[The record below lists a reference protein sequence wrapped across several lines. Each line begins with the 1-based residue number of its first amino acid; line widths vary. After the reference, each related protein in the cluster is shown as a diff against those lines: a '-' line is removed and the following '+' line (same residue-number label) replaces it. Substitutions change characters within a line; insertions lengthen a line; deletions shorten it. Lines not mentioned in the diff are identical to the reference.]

1 MPRLQFSTILTRVKA
16 ISNVTSQD
24 ALIKDAIQ
32 MGLDRATMA
41 DLPYL
46 MTESFI
52 TTVAPYATGTVDVT
66 NGSATITGNG
76 TTWTAAMV
84 GRKIRIADE
93 NAYYRIKTFSSATS
107 IILENIYQG
116 TTKTLALG
124 TNPTYSIYKDE
135 YRLPADLDVY
145 KVMRQIENSVAMEG
159 VESSAFDIYEPTPQ
173 SQGSPSFEIL
183 VGTKLDTYTTGT
195 ISGSINTSTLT
206 EVSTVWT
213 SVEGL
218 GKGSRIT
225 INTTVYTVKSVDSDT
240 QITLYEK
247 LSAAVAAL
255 TTYTIHL
262 DNYIIQF
269 YEIPD
274 AAENIYFRYQ
284 RIPYPLINDE
294 DIPDLPEK
302 YHYILVTAGLIWA
315 WMTKDKDEAT
325 KQEALFQSQVAQFW
339 QRAGNISRS
348 MTFPRKSQD
357 DIVYSRRGLNYPSGY
372 NLPIPFSK

>member
-24 ALIKDAIQ
+24 DLIKDGIQ

-46 MTESFI
+46 MTEGII
-52 TTVAPYATGTVDVT
+52 TTVAPYETGTVDVT
-66 NGSATITGNG
+66 KGSATVTGNG

-84 GRKIRIADE
+84 GRKIRIGSE

-107 IILENIYQG
+107 IILDTIYQG

-135 YRLPADLDVY
+135 YKLPADLDVY
-145 KVMRQIENSVAMEG
+145 KVMRQIENNIALVG
-159 VESSAFDIYEPTPQ
+159 VESSAFDMYEPAPQ
-173 SQGSPSFEIL
+173 SQGNPNFEIL
-183 VGTKLDTYTTGT
+183 VGSKLDTSTTGT
-195 ISGSINTSTLT
+195 LSGSINTSTLT
-206 EVSTVWT
+206 GAGTSWL

-218 GKGSRIT
+218 GKGTRIT
-225 INTTVYTVKSVDSDT
+225 IGSVVYTVKSVDSDT

-247 LSAAVAAL
+247 QSVTSAAA
-255 TTYTIHL
+255 TTYIIHL

-269 YEIPD
+269 FQIPD
-274 AAENIYFRYQ
+274 SAQNIYFRYQ
-284 RIPYPLINDE
+284 RIPDLLINDQ

-302 YHYILVTAGLIWA
+302 YHYVLVTAGLIWA

-325 KQEALFQSQVAQFW
+325 KQETIFAAQVAQMW
-339 QRAGNISRS
+339 ARLANVSKSI
-348 MTFPRKSQD
+348 TFPRRSQD
-357 DIVYSRRGLNYPSGY
+357 DIAYNRRRYNSEYSVS
-372 NLPIPFSK
+372 IPVNR